1 MFLTPFLT
9 ITDAKLSQAQAS
21 AMLSSL
27 NLKTSIPPP
36 ENNSLIADPKLIL
49 AKLQLVTVFMG
60 ISVFL
65 SCLLGVFMEGNNI
78 RSIHE

>member
-1 MFLTPFLT
+1 MPSS
-9 ITDAKLSQAQAS
+9 AKPKLSQAQAPV
-21 AMLSSL
+21 MLSSL
-27 NLKTSIPPP
+27 NLNSSIPPG
-36 ENNSLIADPKLIL
+36 NNSLIADPKLVL

>member
-1 MFLTPFLT
+1 M
-9 ITDAKLSQAQAS
+9 
-21 AMLSSL
+21 
-27 NLKTSIPPP
+27 
-36 ENNSLIADPKLIL
+36 E
-49 AKLQLVTVFMG
+49 LQFPDVWYIFEFEGGRYRTVTVFMG

>member
-9 ITDAKLSQAQAS
+9 ITDAKLSQAQAP

-27 NLKTSIPPP
+27 NLNSSIPPG
-36 ENNSLIADPKLIL
+36 NNSLIADPKLVL